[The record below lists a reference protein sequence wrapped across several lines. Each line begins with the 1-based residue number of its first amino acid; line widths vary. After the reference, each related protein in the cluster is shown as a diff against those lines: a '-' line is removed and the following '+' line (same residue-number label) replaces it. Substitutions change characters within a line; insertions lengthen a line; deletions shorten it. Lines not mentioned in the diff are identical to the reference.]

1 MIFSAIY
8 QFLLVSSSGHFGIAL
23 PSLHGVAVRLTL
35 LIEMWAT
42 SSRLKPL
49 EPLGD
54 LPHSPFSF
62 AKMINSVPN
71 GDFLIS
77 QNLEWEQY
85 REDLADPQRTC
96 STSGK

>member
-1 MIFSAIY
+1 MAGEENLQICRGKEKKFTSDGVVIFSAIY

-23 PSLHGVAVRLTL
+23 PSLHGVAMRLTL

-42 SSRLKPL
+42 SSRLKSL

-62 AKMINSVPN
+62 AKMINSVPMV
-71 GDFLIS
+71 IS
-77 QNLEWEQY
+77 
-85 REDLADPQRTC
+85 
-96 STSGK
+96 